1 MRIEELH
8 LQNFRGFRELKLMLP
23 PDLTVF
29 IGSNGSGKSS
39 ILDSIAILLY
49 EYVSRLRSGDEF
61 YLQDDDININF
72 NKTFISTRVKVDLQ
86 NQLYW
91 EVGKNRDK
99 TQFKPNNKEVDNYI
113 KEIILKLTDDSD
125 NLTNFLIENSI
136 METDNNNN
144 YPLSIIVY
152 YQTNRIFIKSSAINE
167 MSEEERENTYGSR
180 LIGYQKAFS
189 ENINDFRDFLY
200 WFKEEEEYENE
211 VRLTQ
216 DNDFRN
222 PRLQIIRKAL
232 KTFLEGFPNAEFS
245 DLHIVRANSNREGGI
260 RRLSKPALVI
270 KKNGENFKLDQ
281 LSDGEKTLLMIVV
294 DIARRLAILNPSITN
309 PSELLEKGTGI
320 ILIDEID
327 LHLHPQ
333 WQRIVIPSFRKTF
346 PNCQFIVTTHSPQVL
361 SEVNRENVFILEDS
375 KIVDF
380 TPHTFGRDSNSILFE
395 VMGVEKRPV
404 KMQER
409 IDKCFE
415 MIDNDNLEGA
425 KLELQKLSESLG
437 ENDLDIVKAHTL
449 IDFLNRVE

>member
-8 LQNFRGFRELKLMLP
+8 LQNFRGFRELKLTLP
-23 PDLTVF
+23 PDLAVF
-29 IGSNGSGKSS
+29 IGVNGSGKSS
-39 ILDSIAILLY
+39 ILDSIAILLSQFVADVSVHY
-49 EYVSRLRSGDEF
+49 ESRLYIEE
-61 YLQDDDININF
+61 DDIKITCNEVF
-72 NKTFISTRVKVDLQ
+72 LSTRVEVDSNKKLW
-86 NQLYW
+86 W
-91 EVGKNRDK
+91 EVSQDRKMGMQSTKGDLFNYLLERLLNEVIPIHDDERIL
-99 TQFKPNNKEVDNYI
+99 QINNKNDL
-113 KEIILKLTDDSD
+113 IL
-125 NLTNFLIENSI
+125 
-136 METDNNNN
+136 
-144 YPLSIIVY
+144 PIIVFY
-152 YQTNRIFIKSSAINE
+152 HTDRILIKSSAIKD
-167 MSEEERENTYGSR
+167 MSEEERENTYDNNR
-180 LIGYQKAFS
+180 LIGYQTAFS
-189 ENINDFRDFLY
+189 GNINDFRDFLY

-216 DNDFRN
+216 DTNFRN
-222 PRLQIIRKAL
+222 PRLEIIRKAL
-232 KTFLEGFPNAEFS
+232 ETFLEGFPNTQFS
-245 DLHIVRANSNREGGI
+245 DLHIVRVSSSREGGI
-260 RRLSKPALVI
+260 RRLSKPSLVI

-294 DIARRLAILNPSITN
+294 DIARRLAILNPSIIN

-346 PNCQFIVTTHSPQVL
+346 PKCQFIVTTHSPQVL
-361 SEVNRENVFILEDS
+361 SGVNRENVFILEDS
-375 KIVDF
+375 EIVE
-380 TPHTFGRDSNSILFE
+380 TPHTFGRDSNSILSE

-415 MIDNDNLEGA
+415 MIDNDNLEEA

-437 ENDLDIVKAHTL
+437 NNDPDMIQAYTL

>member
-232 KTFLEGFPNAEFS
+232 ETFLAGFPNAEFS

>member
-8 LQNFRGFRELKLMLP
+8 LQNFRGFRELKLTLP
-23 PDLTVF
+23 PDLAVF

-39 ILDSIAILLY
+39 ILDSIAIFLSQFLSLFNKTFSKFDLT
-49 EYVSRLRSGDEF
+49 E
-61 YLQDDDININF
+61 DDINIKSDTVYNIIHIVTDADTITGE
-72 NKTFISTRVKVDLQ
+72 NTKLTWKNVNSSTNDLWRLS
-86 NQLYW
+86 QL
-91 EVGKNRDK
+91 
-99 TQFKPNNKEVDNYI
+99 
-113 KEIILKLTDDSD
+113 EIIQ
-125 NLTNFLIENSI
+125 NTNDVEI
-136 METDNNNN
+136 NN
-144 YPLSIIVY
+144 YAYKILEDIDIFPHLSLPILVY
-152 YQTNRIFIKSSAINE
+152 YQTNRISISSASLNASIKDKQAIIYN
-167 MSEEERENTYGSR
+167 NQ
-180 LIGYQKAFS
+180 LDGYKEAFS
-189 ENINDFRDFLY
+189 DKINDFRDFLY

-211 VRLTQ
+211 VRLRQ
-216 DNDFRN
+216 DTNFRN
-222 PRLQIIRKAL
+222 PRLEIIRKAL
-232 KTFLEGFPNAEFS
+232 ETFLEGFPDTEFS
-245 DLHIVRANSNREGGI
+245 DLHIVRVSSSREGGI
-260 RRLSKPALVI
+260 RRLSKPSLVI

-333 WQRIVIPSFRKTF
+333 WQRIVIPSFKQTF

-361 SEVNRENVFILEDS
+361 SAVNRENVFILEDS
-375 KIVDF
+375 EIVEL
-380 TPHTFGRDSNSILFE
+380 TPHTFGRDSNSILSE

-415 MIDNDNLEGA
+415 MIDNDNLEEA
-425 KLELQKLSESLG
+425 KLELQKLSELLG
-437 ENDLDIVKAHTL
+437 NNDPDMIQAYTL

>member
-8 LQNFRGFRELKLMLP
+8 LENFRGFQELHLNKCPSQLL
-23 PDLTVF
+23 VF

-39 ILDSIAILLY
+39 ILDSIAILL
-49 EYVSRLRSGDEF
+49 SRFIHELLSNEPYYKKLEF
-61 YLQDDDININF
+61 DLTEDDININAS
-72 NKTFISTRVKVDLQ
+72 KTQESIRIVIDSDIKLSWEISID
-86 NQLYW
+86 
-91 EVGKNRDK
+91 RDK
-99 TQFKPNNKEVDNYI
+99 FKSVIQK
-113 KEIILKLTDDSD
+113 KEINQYISNLHQTLKNEPS
-125 NLTNFLIENSI
+125 
-136 METDNNNN
+136 
-144 YPLSIIVY
+144 LSIPLLVY
-152 YQTNRIFIKSSAINE
+152 YQTQRRVINSASGKRINRKRNQFDAYKS
-167 MSEEERENTYGSR
+167 
-180 LIGYQKAFS
+180 AFS
-189 ENINDFRDFLY
+189 NNINDFKEFFN

-211 VRLTQ
+211 IRLRK
-216 DNDFRN
+216 DNSFRN
-222 PRLQIIRKAL
+222 PSLEIVRKAIEI
-232 KTFLEGFPNAEFS
+232 FLESFPDSTFIN
-245 DLHIVRANSNREGGI
+245 LHVARVSSREI
-260 RRLSKPALVI
+260 TNHRFDSPSLVI
-270 KKNGENFKLDQ
+270 EKNGDPFKLDQ

-294 DIARRLAILNPSITN
+294 DIARRLAILNPSITK

-361 SEVNRENVFILEDS
+361 SEVNRENVFILENS
-375 KIVDF
+375 KVLEF

-415 MIDNDNLEGA
+415 MIDNDNLEAA
-425 KLELQKLSESLG
+425 KLELQNLSELLG
-437 ENDLDIVKAHTL
+437 NNDPDMIQAYTL

>member
-125 NLTNFLIENSI
+125 NLTNFLIEDSI

-211 VRLTQ
+211 VRLTR
-216 DNDFRN
+216 DTNFRN

-245 DLHIVRANSNREGGI
+245 DLHIVRVNPNREGGI

>member
-8 LQNFRGFRELKLMLP
+8 LQNFRGFRELKLTLP
-23 PDLTVF
+23 PDLAVF

-39 ILDSIAILLY
+39 ILDSIAIILSQF
-49 EYVSRLRSGDEF
+49 VSLFNKTFSKFDLTE
-61 YLQDDDININF
+61 DDINIKSDTVYNIIHIVTDTDTITGE
-72 NKTFISTRVKVDLQ
+72 NTKLTWKNINSSTNDLWKLSQ
-86 NQLYW
+86 
-91 EVGKNRDK
+91 
-99 TQFKPNNKEVDNYI
+99 I
-113 KEIILKLTDDSD
+113 EIIQ
-125 NLTNFLIENSI
+125 NTNDVEI
-136 METDNNNN
+136 NN
-144 YPLSIIVY
+144 YAYKILEDIDIFPHLSLPILVY
-152 YQTNRIFIKSSAINE
+152 YQTNRISISSASLNDSIKDTQVINQ
-167 MSEEERENTYGSR
+167 
-180 LIGYQKAFS
+180 LDGYKEAFS
-189 ENINDFRDFLY
+189 DKINDFRDFLY

-211 VRLTQ
+211 VRLRQ
-216 DNDFRN
+216 DTNFRN
-222 PRLQIIRKAL
+222 PRLEIIRKAL
-232 KTFLEGFPNAEFS
+232 ETFLEGFPNTQFS
-245 DLHIVRANSNREGGI
+245 DLHIVRVSSSREGGI
-260 RRLSKPALVI
+260 RRLSKPSLVI

-346 PNCQFIVTTHSPQVL
+346 PHCQFIVTTHSPQVL
-361 SEVNRENVFILEDS
+361 SGVNRENVFILEDS
-375 KIVDF
+375 EIVE
-380 TPHTFGRDSNSILFE
+380 TPHTFGRDSNSILSE

-415 MIDNDNLEGA
+415 MIDNDNLEEA

-437 ENDLDIVKAHTL
+437 NNDPDMIQAYTL

>member
-8 LQNFRGFRELKLMLP
+8 LQNFRGFRELKLTLP
-23 PDLTVF
+23 SDLAVF
-29 IGSNGSGKSS
+29 IGVNGSGKSS
-39 ILDSIAILLY
+39 ILDSIAILLSQFVADVSVHY
-49 EYVSRLRSGDEF
+49 ESRLYIEE
-61 YLQDDDININF
+61 DDIKITCNEVF
-72 NKTFISTRVKVDLQ
+72 LSTRVEVDSNKKLW
-86 NQLYW
+86 W
-91 EVGKNRDK
+91 EVSQDRKMGMQSTKGDLFNYLLERLLNEVIPIHDDERIL
-99 TQFKPNNKEVDNYI
+99 QINNKNDL
-113 KEIILKLTDDSD
+113 IL
-125 NLTNFLIENSI
+125 
-136 METDNNNN
+136 
-144 YPLSIIVY
+144 PIIVFY
-152 YQTNRIFIKSSAINE
+152 HTDRILIKSSAINE
-167 MSEEERENTYGSR
+167 ISEEERENTYGSR

-189 ENINDFRDFLY
+189 GNINDFRDFLY

-211 VRLTQ
+211 VRLREDT
-216 DNDFRN
+216 NFRN
-222 PRLQIIRKAL
+222 PRLEIIRKAL
-232 KTFLEGFPNAEFS
+232 ETFLEGFPNTQFS
-245 DLHIVRANSNREGGI
+245 DLHIVRVSPSREGGI
-260 RRLSKPALVI
+260 RRLSKPSLVI

-309 PSELLEKGTGI
+309 PYELLEKGTGI

-333 WQRIVIPSFRKTF
+333 WQRIVIPSFKQTF

-361 SEVNRENVFILEDS
+361 SAVNRENLFILEDS
-375 KIVDF
+375 EIVEL
-380 TPHTFGRDSNSILFE
+380 TPHTFGRDSNSILSE

-415 MIDNDNLEGA
+415 MIDNDNLEEA

-437 ENDLDIVKAHTL
+437 NNDPDMIQAYTL

>member
-8 LQNFRGFRELKLMLP
+8 LQNFRGFRELKLTLP
-23 PDLTVF
+23 PDLAVF
-29 IGSNGSGKSS
+29 IGVNGSGKSS
-39 ILDSIAILLY
+39 ILDSIAILLSQFVADVSVHY
-49 EYVSRLRSGDEF
+49 ESRLYIEE
-61 YLQDDDININF
+61 DDIKITCNEVF
-72 NKTFISTRVKVDLQ
+72 LSTRVEVDSNKKLW
-86 NQLYW
+86 W
-91 EVGKNRDK
+91 EVSQDRKMGMQSTKGDLFNYLLERLLNEVIPIHDDERIL
-99 TQFKPNNKEVDNYI
+99 QINNKNDL
-113 KEIILKLTDDSD
+113 IL
-125 NLTNFLIENSI
+125 
-136 METDNNNN
+136 
-144 YPLSIIVY
+144 PIIVFY
-152 YQTNRIFIKSSAINE
+152 HTDRILIKSSAINE
-167 MSEEERENTYGSR
+167 ISEEERENTYDNNR
-180 LIGYQKAFS
+180 LIGYQTAFS
-189 ENINDFRDFLY
+189 GNINDFRDFLY

-216 DNDFRN
+216 DTNFRN
-222 PRLQIIRKAL
+222 PRLEIIRKAL
-232 KTFLEGFPNAEFS
+232 ETFLEGFPNTQFS
-245 DLHIVRANSNREGGI
+245 DLHIVRVSSSREGGI
-260 RRLSKPALVI
+260 RRLSKPSLVI

-346 PNCQFIVTTHSPQVL
+346 PKCQFIVTTHSPQVL
-361 SEVNRENVFILEDS
+361 SGVNRENVFILEDS
-375 KIVDF
+375 EIVE
-380 TPHTFGRDSNSILFE
+380 TPHTFGRDSNSILSE

-415 MIDNDNLEGA
+415 MIDNDNLEEA

-437 ENDLDIVKAHTL
+437 NNDPDMIQAYTL

>member
-8 LQNFRGFRELKLMLP
+8 LQNFRGFRELKLTLP
-23 PDLTVF
+23 PDLAVF
-29 IGSNGSGKSS
+29 IGVNGSGKSS
-39 ILDSIAILLY
+39 ILDSIAILLSQFVADVSVHY
-49 EYVSRLRSGDEF
+49 ESRLYIEE
-61 YLQDDDININF
+61 DDIQITSNEVF
-72 NKTFISTRVKVDLQ
+72 LSTRVEVDSNNKLW
-86 NQLYW
+86 W
-91 EVGKNRDK
+91 EVSQDRKMGMQSTKGDLFNYLLERLLNEVIPIHDDERIL
-99 TQFKPNNKEVDNYI
+99 QINNKNDL
-113 KEIILKLTDDSD
+113 IL
-125 NLTNFLIENSI
+125 
-136 METDNNNN
+136 
-144 YPLSIIVY
+144 PIIVFY
-152 YQTNRIFIKSSAINE
+152 HTDRILIKSSAIKD
-167 MSEEERENTYGSR
+167 MSEEERENTYDN
-180 LIGYQKAFS
+180 
-189 ENINDFRDFLY
+189 NINDFRDFLY

-211 VRLTQ
+211 VRLRQ
-216 DNDFRN
+216 DTNLRN
-222 PRLQIIRKAL
+222 PRLEIIRKAL
-232 KTFLEGFPNAEFS
+232 ETFLEGFPNTQFS
-245 DLHIVRANSNREGGI
+245 DLHIVRVSSSREGGI
-260 RRLSKPALVI
+260 RRLSKPSLVI

-281 LSDGEKTLLMIVV
+281 LSNGEKTLLMIVV

-375 KIVDF
+375 EIVEL
-380 TPHTFGRDSNSILFE
+380 TPHTFGRDSNSILSE

-415 MIDNDNLEGA
+415 MIDNDNLEEA

-437 ENDLDIVKAHTL
+437 NNDPDMIQAYTL

>member
-8 LQNFRGFRELKLMLP
+8 LQNFRGFRELKLTLP
-23 PDLTVF
+23 PDLAVF
-29 IGSNGSGKSS
+29 IGVNGSGKSS
-39 ILDSIAILLY
+39 ILDSIAILLSQFVADVSVHY
-49 EYVSRLRSGDEF
+49 ESRLYIEE
-61 YLQDDDININF
+61 DDIKITSNEVF
-72 NKTFISTRVKVDLQ
+72 LSTRVKVDSNNKLW
-86 NQLYW
+86 W
-91 EVGKNRDK
+91 EVSQDRKMGMQSTKGDLFNYLLERLLNEVIPIHDDERIL
-99 TQFKPNNKEVDNYI
+99 QINNKNDL
-113 KEIILKLTDDSD
+113 IL
-125 NLTNFLIENSI
+125 
-136 METDNNNN
+136 
-144 YPLSIIVY
+144 PIIVFY
-152 YQTNRIFIKSSAINE
+152 HTDRILIKSSAIKD
-167 MSEEERENTYGSR
+167 MSEEERENTYDNNR
-180 LIGYQKAFS
+180 LIGYQTAFS
-189 ENINDFRDFLY
+189 GNINDFRDFLY

-216 DNDFRN
+216 DTNFRN
-222 PRLQIIRKAL
+222 PRLEIIRKAL
-232 KTFLEGFPNAEFS
+232 ETFLEGFPNTQFS
-245 DLHIVRANSNREGGI
+245 DLHIVRVSSSREGGI
-260 RRLSKPALVI
+260 RRLSKPSLVI

-294 DIARRLAILNPSITN
+294 DIARRLAILNPSIIN

-346 PNCQFIVTTHSPQVL
+346 PKCQFIVTTHSPQVL
-361 SEVNRENVFILEDS
+361 SGVNRENVFILEDS
-375 KIVDF
+375 EIVE
-380 TPHTFGRDSNSILFE
+380 TPHTFGRDSNSILSE

-415 MIDNDNLEGA
+415 MIDNDNLEEA

-437 ENDLDIVKAHTL
+437 NNDPDMIQAYTL

>member
-1 MRIEELH
+1 MRIEELY
-8 LQNFRGFRELKLMLP
+8 LQNFRGFRELKLTLP
-23 PDLTVF
+23 PDLAVF

-39 ILDSIAILLY
+39 ILDSIAILLSIFIY
-49 EYVSRLRSGDEF
+49 ELLPKKPYKKLEF
-61 YLQDDDININF
+61 DLTEDDININAHSTQESMRIVIESGI
-72 NKTFISTRVKVDLQ
+72 KLSWDIS
-86 NQLYW
+86 
-91 EVGKNRDK
+91 RDRD
-99 TQFKPNNKEVDNYI
+99 QFKSTTKK
-113 KEIILKLTDDSD
+113 KEINQYASDVHQELKYRP
-125 NLTNFLIENSI
+125 N
-136 METDNNNN
+136 
-144 YPLSIIVY
+144 LSIPLLVY
-152 YQTNRIFIKSSAINE
+152 YQTQRIVMNSASGKRVIRQPNQFDAYKS
-167 MSEEERENTYGSR
+167 
-180 LIGYQKAFS
+180 AFLN
-189 ENINDFRDFLY
+189 NINDFKDFFD

-211 VRLTQ
+211 IRLRE
-216 DNDFRN
+216 NNSFRN
-222 PRLQIIRKAL
+222 TNLEIVRKAIEI
-232 KTFLEGFPNAEFS
+232 FLESFPNSQFVN
-245 DLHIVRANSNREGGI
+245 LHIARVSGSKELSSHRLNSP
-260 RRLSKPALVI
+260 SLVI
-270 KKNGENFKLDQ
+270 EKNGENFKLDQ

-309 PSELLEKGTGI
+309 PYELLETGTGI

-375 KIVDF
+375 EIVEL
-380 TPHTFGRDSNSILFE
+380 TPHTFGRDSNSILSE

-415 MIDNDNLEGA
+415 MIDNDNLEEA

-437 ENDLDIVKAHTL
+437 NNDPDMVQAYTL

>member
-8 LQNFRGFRELKLMLP
+8 LQNFRGFQELKLTLP
-23 PDLTVF
+23 PDLAVF
-29 IGSNGSGKSS
+29 IGVNGSGKSS
-39 ILDSIAILLY
+39 ILDSIAIILSQFVYNFNIIAFSKFDLT
-49 EYVSRLRSGDEF
+49 E
-61 YLQDDDININF
+61 DDIKIN
-72 NKTFISTRVKVDLQ
+72 S
-86 NQLYW
+86 
-91 EVGKNRDK
+91 EVVHN
-99 TQFKPNNKEVDNYI
+99 TINL
-113 KEIILKLTDDSD
+113 ILDSD
-125 NLTNFLIENSI
+125 TKLIWKAIKYSTEDLHKTSQYKVIQHNAQLEIQNYAVQIVENI
-136 METDNNNN
+136 TVLPD
-144 YPLSIIVY
+144 LSLPILVY
-152 YQTNRIFIKSSAINE
+152 YQTNRILINSTSLKDLSKDE
-167 MSEEERENTYGSR
+167 KENVYSNDQFDA
-180 LIGYQKAFS
+180 YKEAFLDKT
-189 ENINDFRDFLY
+189 NDFRDFLY

-211 VRLTQ
+211 VRLRE
-216 DNDFRN
+216 DNRFRN
-222 PRLQIIRKAL
+222 ANLEIVRKAL
-232 KTFLEGFPNAEFS
+232 ETFLAVFPNTEFS
-245 DLHIVRANSNREGGI
+245 DLHIVRVNPNKEGGI
-260 RRLSKPALVI
+260 RRLSKPSLVI

-346 PNCQFIVTTHSPQVL
+346 PKCQFIVTTHSPQVL
-361 SEVNRENVFILEDS
+361 SGVNRENVFILEDS
-375 KIVDF
+375 EIVE
-380 TPHTFGRDSNSILFE
+380 TPHTFGRDSNSILSE

-415 MIDNDNLEGA
+415 MIDNDNLEEA

-437 ENDLDIVKAHTL
+437 NNDPDMIQAYTL